1 MPENKNNTTTN
12 KSQYQKRKENRARLE
27 IEANG
32 IHAKRWQ
39 LIKPFVD
46 FDIDARKP
54 LSAYQKSKLR
64 TYAKEVTELTARP
77 YMPYKPR
84 KAGRLRK
91 AQLFAQHEKQLSGLK
106 VAFIPT
112 NGIEEPKISFA
123 KNGDLIS
130 STEFIDQRFLPFDPS
145 KVIEEPV
152 QHAIDTMKKSKA
164 KQFTILAG
172 KFEISTAYSKKAIPE
187 AIAALAFK
195 YKSEEL
201 NNYFGNWMVGL
212 GAYTFKNQDNFDAY
226 FTEKTN
232 AKKAGQLE
240 RRNRKRRDKR
250 AVQKAKE
257 EKKANKGKK

>member
-1 MPENKNNTTTN
+1 MPENKNNTSPN

-112 NGIEEPKISFA
+112 NGVEEPKIRFA
-123 KNGDLIS
+123 KNGDLIA
-130 STEFIDQRFLPFDPS
+130 STEFVDQRFLPFDPKKIINDS
-145 KVIEEPV
+145 V
-152 QHAIDTMKKSKA
+152 QHAKDTMKKSRS

-172 KFEISTAYSKKAIPE
+172 KFEISDALSKKAV
-187 AIAALAFK
+187 LDRVAFLVSK
-195 YKSEEL
+195 YDATES
-201 NNYFGNWMVGL
+201 NSYFGNWMIGL
-212 GAYTFKNQDNFDAY
+212 GAYSFKNQDNFDEY
-226 FTEKTN
+226 FKEKTL
-232 AKKAGQLE
+232 AKEKGKLE
-240 RRNRKRRDKR
+240 RRNRKRREKR